1 MKSNAKPAVAAIP
14 KKRPV
19 NYSRRYDGWRIST

>member
-19 NYSRRYDGWRIST
+19 NYSRRYDG